1 MEKEGCPQGTRPL
14 PATPCR
20 RLLGTSMT
28 LSPSLPPVAAWKDR
42 LSGSVQRRPPPPPA
56 LETRSWALSCVSA
69 L

>member
-20 RLLGTSMT
+20 RLLGDFNDPFSLIASCCRLEGQT
-28 LSPSLPPVAAWKDR
+28 LGFC
-42 LSGSVQRRPPPPPA
+42 SGTTPPA